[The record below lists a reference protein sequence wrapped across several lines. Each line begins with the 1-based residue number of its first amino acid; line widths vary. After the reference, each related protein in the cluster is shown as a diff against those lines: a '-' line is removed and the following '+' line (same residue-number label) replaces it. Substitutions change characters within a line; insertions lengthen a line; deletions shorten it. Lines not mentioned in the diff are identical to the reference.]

1 MQPIHL
7 SYTPDRADFAAV
19 LATAPT
25 PAGLRVVF
33 IGSVLAMSGGLGWL
47 SENNKLFAALAAWA
61 PPWGDVVTVAAM
73 VAVMYAVLIGLRRL
87 SRAIRARRA
96 AAAAGRIAVDADG
109 DGVSVGEAGRLD
121 VYPWAEVLAA
131 WLSQDHV
138 FIAAAGGRR
147 IALPRRAFAD
157 DAAMAAFAVAAEER
171 VAVESERE
179 DAAASSAAT
188 PQAAR

>member
-7 SYTPDRADFAAV
+7 TYTPDRADFAAV

-25 PAGLRVVF
+25 PAALRVVF
-33 IGSVLAMSGGLGWL
+33 IGGVLAMSGGLGWL
-47 SENNKLFAALAAWA
+47 SENNALFAALAAWS
-61 PPWGDVVTVAAM
+61 PPWGNVATVAAM

-87 SRAIRARRA
+87 SREIRALRA

-109 DGVSVGEAGRLD
+109 DGVAVSEAGRLN

-131 WLSQDHV
+131 WRGRDHV
-138 FIAAAGGRR
+138 FIAVAGSRR

-157 DAAMAAFAVAAEER
+157 DAAMAAFALSAEER

-179 DAAASSAAT
+179 DAAAAPDAT
-188 PQAAR
+188 PEAAR